1 MPTTTHATWDQIQR
15 QTVVNLRRA
24 HHHLWENII
33 VYLSLFIVEFICAQL
48 GHSQLLRADAFNNF
62 SGVFS
67 TGLLMTGLYIAAKTK
82 DDDLWGA
89 PISEEDQI
97 HLGPRIQQSRFRF
110 ETIYTLIAGLVMVV
124 IAADIIYKAVLV
136 LIQQPTYHLQQGVA
150 TLGALIS
157 SLLLTWLWL
166 ANRHWAK
173 VLANTSLAA
182 AARDSLT
189 DALTSAVTV
198 LTILSIAWWRATWL
212 DGLASL
218 ILGVYIL
225 HTGIKIFRTSS
236 LNLVDYF
243 DPRLEDQY
251 RQQVAAFPGIRAVVF
266 LKAYYDGNLI
276 MVSVTVAVDPQMT
289 ATTIYN
295 LTRRIDTLMKR
306 RFNVTATAL
315 MVIPSNQIHPD

>member
-1 MPTTTHATWDQIQR
+1 MPTVHSPWDQIQ
-15 QTVVNLRRA
+15 QKTVVNLRRA
-24 HHHLWENII
+24 HQHLWENIT
-33 VYLSLFIVEFICAQL
+33 VYLILFLIEFICAQL
-48 GHSQLLRADAFNNF
+48 AHSQLLQADAFNNF

-89 PISEEDQI
+89 PISKEEQT

-110 ETIYTLIAGLVMVV
+110 ETIYTLIAGLVMVI
-124 IAADIIYKAVLV
+124 IAADIIYKAIRILM
-136 LIQQPTYHLQQGVA
+136 QQPTYHLQQGTA

-157 SLLLTWLWL
+157 SLLLTYLWL
-166 ANRHWAK
+166 SNRHWAK
-173 VLANTSLAA
+173 ILTNTALDA

-189 DALTSAVTV
+189 DALTSAVTI
-198 LTILSIAWWRATWL
+198 LTILSIAWLRATWL

-218 ILGVYIL
+218 ILGSYIL
-225 HTGIKIFRTSS
+225 YTGVKIFRTSS

-243 DPRLEDQY
+243 DPQLESQY
-251 RQQVAAFPGIRAVVF
+251 RQQVAAFPDVRSVVF

-276 MVSVTVAVDPQMT
+276 MVSVTVAVDPLMT
-289 ATTIYN
+289 AATIYD
-295 LTRRIDTLMKR
+295 LTRQIDTLMNQ

-315 MVIPSNQIHPD
+315 MVIPSTQIPPD